1 MAGVGFCFTESR
13 RMGNILILWNSAINL
28 IGLMAEFLDVFIFMD
43 FVYWDR
49 FVVYIGLHVGF

>member
-1 MAGVGFCFTESR
+1 
-13 RMGNILILWNSAINL
+13 MGNILILWNSAINL